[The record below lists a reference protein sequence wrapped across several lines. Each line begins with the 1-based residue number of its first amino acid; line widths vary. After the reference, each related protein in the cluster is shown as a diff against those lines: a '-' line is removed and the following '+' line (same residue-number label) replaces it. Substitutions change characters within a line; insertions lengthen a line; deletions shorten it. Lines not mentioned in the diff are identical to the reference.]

1 MITRASTML
10 HVEGGATSD
19 RETQLILK
27 VLSAKTKTGKRF
39 RPFAGAVAYCARQ
52 NWFFANREGEP
63 GYTNPSLTLYQGIG
77 NGIEEKIVKGMA
89 AHGMLLGTQVS
100 LPNPPSHF
108 KINVGGFIDAIGIG
122 STGKVTAYE
131 IKTTGAMPSSPKANH
146 LSQAMT
152 YACLGGIDHVA
163 IVYVGRQVQN
173 FPDPTPL
180 VKTFLIDVSGLM
192 PEYMSRI
199 VEACHSLTN
208 PEAPM
213 RPATFRKSFECQ
225 YCDFKEACWNEDVPT
240 LSPRASSY
248 ARAEAEKT
256 AQELIALRPN
266 FYTTLLANCRASC
279 PDVNEENL
287 ASLINVAMKGRV

>member
-1 MITRASTML
+1 MITRASESMK
-10 HVEGGATSD
+10 VEGGATSD

-27 VLSAKTKTGKRF
+27 VLSSKNKTGKRF
-39 RPFAGAVAYCARQ
+39 RPFAGSVAYCARQ
-52 NWFFANREGEP
+52 NWFFANKEGEG

-89 AHGMLLGTQVS
+89 AHGTLLGTQVP

-152 YACLGGIDHVA
+152 YACLGGIDNVV

-180 VKTFLIDVSGLM
+180 VKSFLIDVQGLM
-192 PEYMSRI
+192 SEYMTRI
-199 VEACHSLTN
+199 VQSCHSLTS

-213 RPATFRKSFECQ
+213 RPATYRKSFECQ
-225 YCDFKEACWNEDVPT
+225 YCDFKPSCWDEDVPT

-248 ARAEAEKT
+248 ALAEAEKT
-256 AQELIALRPN
+256 AQELIGLRPN
-266 FYTTLLANCRASC
+266 FYATLLGNCKSSC
-279 PDVNEENL
+279 PEVNEENL
-287 ASLINVAMKGRV
+287 AALIAGAMKSRV